1 MESKEEGMFLSV
13 VIPAFNEAENLPK
26 TVPPFSEALIEAGI
40 PHELILVNDN
50 STDETET
57 AILALAATHH
67 SVRLVRRR
75 PPGGFGRA
83 VRSGLAEARGD
94 VIAVVMADLSDQPAD
109 LVRCYRMIEQGYDC
123 VFGSRWIRGATV
135 KGYPLSKRIVNRI
148 ANKLVQWLFWCPFN
162 DLTNAFK
169 VYRRHVIDACGP
181 YRSSHFNITLE
192 LSLSALMRGYQIKQ
206 IPIDWMGRTA
216 GISKL
221 RLGEMC
227 RRYLATLLKSY
238 TEKLLIADDL
248 IAERLAMHA
257 LTEEQFG
264 GILTRLEQLEAQIGS
279 LLPAEQEPIHQEQTC
294 HGDAMEPPDHQKG
307 DTPS

>member
-1 MESKEEGMFLSV
+1 MLLSV
-13 VIPAFNEAENLPK
+13 VIPAFNEAENLRQTIPL
-26 TVPPFSEALIEAGI
+26 FSGSLKEAGI
-40 PHELILVNDN
+40 PHELVLVNDN
-50 STDETET
+50 STDDTQ
-57 AILALAATHH
+57 AVILELAAEHG

-83 VRSGLAEARGD
+83 VRSGLAEARGE
-94 VIAVVMADLSDQPAD
+94 VIAIVMADLSDQPAD
-109 LVRCYRMIEQGYDC
+109 LIRCYRMIEQGYDC

-169 VYRRHVIDACGP
+169 VYRRHVIEACGP

-192 LSLSALMRGYQIKQ
+192 LSLSALMRQYQIKQ

-221 RLGEMC
+221 RLVEMC

-248 IAERLAMHA
+248 IAEQLSMHA
-257 LTEEQFG
+257 TTEGQLAEIRARLQ
-264 GILTRLEQLEAQIGS
+264 RLEATLANRD
-279 LLPAEQEPIHQEQTC
+279 PADP
-294 HGDAMEPPDHQKG
+294 
-307 DTPS
+307 